1 MMFYIDALK
10 REKSFPQDTTLR
22 YEIKNVATKYI
33 NIFLSH
39 LNPIGILGYLK
50 YGLVIATYSY
60 I

>member
-1 MMFYIDALK
+1 MFYIDALK

-33 NIFLSH
+33 NIFYDYQISF
-39 LNPIGILGYLK
+39 ILGYLI
-50 YGLVIATYSY
+50 YGFVIAKYSY